1 MKKKI
6 LSIVL
11 IILINLIFVDFV
23 GAETYN
29 NYTSEMVSCGNGLV
43 EDIPQTLPKV
53 ISIAYTI
60 IQIAVPIVLVVVG
73 SLDLFKG
80 ITAQKEDEMK
90 KGQGLFVKRLIS
102 AALIFF
108 VFVIVKVV
116 ISFAADKSSIEI
128 MQCAECFINNK
139 CDIATVTKIN

>member
-1 MKKKI
+1 MKKVLNI
-6 LSIVL
+6 LLIV
-11 IILINLIFVDFV
+11 LINLIFIDIV

-29 NYTSEMVSCGNGLV
+29 NYSPATVSCGDGLLTS
-43 EDIPQTLPKV
+43 IPNAIPNV
-53 ISIAYTI
+53 VSIAYTI
-60 IQIAVPIVLVVVG
+60 IQIAVPVILVVMG

-90 KGQGLFVKRLIS
+90 KGQQMFVKRLVA

-116 ISFAADKSSIEI
+116 VSFVADGSSVAI
-128 MQCAECFINNK
+128 MECAECFINNN
-139 CDIATVTKIN
+139 CD